1 MRGSDEYPT
10 DLSITGTY
18 IVLFRISN
26 VPPIDYIIKESERF
40 MDVIIQN
47 KFVIAVV
54 IICIMNISPA
64 VWITQYHIT
73 E

>member
-26 VPPIDYIIKESERF
+26 VPPIDYIIKESERL
-40 MDVIIQN
+40 MDVILF
-47 KFVIAVV
+47 KL
-54 IICIMNISPA
+54 SL
-64 VWITQYHIT
+64 
-73 E
+73 